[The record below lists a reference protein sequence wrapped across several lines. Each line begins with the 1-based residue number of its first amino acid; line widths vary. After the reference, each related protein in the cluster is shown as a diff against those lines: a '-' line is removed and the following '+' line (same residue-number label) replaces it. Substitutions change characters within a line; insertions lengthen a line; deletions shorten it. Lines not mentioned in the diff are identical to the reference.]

1 MFPCVASKNKNVH
14 KVVAEFEIKY
24 KLEHMSENYQSNMP
38 ELTVSELASSIKST
52 LEARFSRV
60 EVRGELSDVF
70 TARSG
75 HLYASLVDGK
85 TTLKVTMWR
94 SQVEKL
100 DIKPEEKMEVVVAG
114 VLTIFAD
121 RSTYQINA
129 QSIRP
134 VSEKVQS

>member
-1 MFPCVASKNKNVH
+1 
-14 KVVAEFEIKY
+14 
-24 KLEHMSENYQSNMP
+24 MSENYQSNIP

-52 LEARFSRV
+52 LETRFSRV

-70 TARSG
+70 MARSG

-114 VLTIFAD
+114 VLTTFAD